1 MIRTILAAAA
11 LFLPAQSFA
20 QEPQNMAVNSEIR
33 AEVIASLGDAMRE
46 TYVLP
51 EVAEQVAI
59 ELSKRQERGDYANLD
74 TALSFAEKLNQDL
87 REVGN
92 DRHLR
97 FEYAPGFQAIQQP
110 ENELSSEEMVSQ
122 IAEEAEWSAGFAY
135 GLPRV
140 SRLPG
145 NIGYIDVRAFLRAEF
160 ASEAYKSAIHLVTGS
175 DALII
180 DLRANMGGDTA
191 GVTELISHFFAY
203 GDQRQLTSIYFRPED
218 RTQQY
223 WTNQAVQTRYEKPIY
238 LLTSPFTFSA
248 GEAFAYDMQALERAT
263 LIGEVTGGGA
273 NPGGPVPL
281 AHGFAAF
288 ISFARAI
295 NPITGTNWE
304 HVGVQPDI
312 AASADEAIT
321 TAYRMAIE
329 SRMADADDIQKREL
343 ETLLQRADAGELDLP
358 AWEDPRAQP
367 R

>member
-11 LFLPAQSFA
+11 LLLPTQISA
-20 QEPQNMAVNSEIR
+20 QEPQDTAITSEVR
-33 AEVIASLGDAMRE
+33 AEVIASLSEAMRE
-46 TYVLP
+46 TYVFP
-51 EVAEQVAI
+51 DVAEEVAA
-59 ELSKRQERGDYANLD
+59 ELSKRRERGDYAELD
-74 TALSFAEKLNQDL
+74 TAQSFAAKLHEDL
-87 REVGN
+87 REIGN

-97 FEYAPGFQAIQQP
+97 FEYAPGFQGIQQP
-110 ENELSSEEMVSQ
+110 DNEPSSEEMAQQV
-122 IAEEAEWSAGFAY
+122 AEEARWSAGFVY

-145 NIGYIDVRAFLRAEF
+145 NIGYIDIRAFLRAEF

-180 DLRANMGGDTA
+180 DLRANMGGDPG
-191 GVTELISHFFAY
+191 GVTELISHFFPY

-223 WTNQAVQTRYEKPIY
+223 WTNQAVQKRYEKPIY

-304 HVGVQPDI
+304 HVGVKPDI
-312 AASADEAIT
+312 ATSADDAIS
-321 TAYRMAIE
+321 TAYRMALE
-329 SRMADADDIQKREL
+329 ERLSEADDMQKQEI
-343 ETLLQRADAGELDLP
+343 EALLQRADAGELNLP
-358 AWEDPRAQP
+358 AWEDPRAQA